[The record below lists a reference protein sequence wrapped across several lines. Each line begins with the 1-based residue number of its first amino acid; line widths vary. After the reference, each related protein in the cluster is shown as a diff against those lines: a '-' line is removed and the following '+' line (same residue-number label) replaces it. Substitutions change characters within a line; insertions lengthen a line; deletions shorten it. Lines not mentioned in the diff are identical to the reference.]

1 MPVLHLAASL
11 GHVNVLGA
19 LLSHGAVVDARD
31 GEGWTALHMAADRG
45 HVEAVRRLHAAGG
58 VSAVC
63 VCTLQHGMSAVIG
76 TRAAKLKSSSSWQV
90 QTSMPGCWLLRKALP
105 PATRLTLNGIVSLLS
120 TPAINLP

>member
-1 MPVLHLAASL
+1 MTMPVLHLAASL
-11 GHVNVLGA
+11 GHVGVLGA

-58 VSAVC
+58 VNAAC

-76 TRAAKLKSSSSWQV
+76 LGQRHSRLKARGRCRRRC
-90 QTSMPGCWLLRKALP
+90 PGA
-105 PATRLTLNGIVSLLS
+105 GG
-120 TPAINLP
+120 